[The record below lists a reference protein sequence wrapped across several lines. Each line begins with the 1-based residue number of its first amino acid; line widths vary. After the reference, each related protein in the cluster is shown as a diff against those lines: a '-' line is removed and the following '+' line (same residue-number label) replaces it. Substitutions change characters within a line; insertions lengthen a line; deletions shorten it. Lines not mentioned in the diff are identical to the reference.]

1 MMRWLLM
8 MLLFLRPGVGFSQDL
23 ELDTRE
29 ALELIKKWNFASN
42 AMSESTLREI
52 YADKLIF
59 YTQNLPKEKCIS
71 EKRAIFKRNP
81 AFKQKITSDP
91 KFVAYT
97 AGVLKADFNRE
108 IFEGGKWKSSRS
120 YLLISYDRN
129 RYVISAESDL
139 ETDRRKNYKLS
150 IGTAMDIPQPSAPET
165 AFEKSEPSVSD
176 SLADTLVVDSTAESV
191 SDAVSNEKPAEAED
205 SIVSSVTEEVFSDE
219 TVAIPKKY
227 VYFLVGFLVLTAVIV
242 VLARQPKKSS
252 RKDRNIKSES
262 QIHRKEA
269 GFENFVLTHFDSHYF
284 TLRTNRPEPVYA
296 GNIKGREFIPALEF
310 EFENK
315 DSRVR
320 LAIECI
326 FIPKL
331 SGQHVL
337 SYSANQISSYHHF
350 EQDYNSEVYLIV
362 GLEGEPGDPKE
373 LFLIPTSELREG
385 YLGYKDLQPYKKHG
399 MFFYN
404 SVRRRLL

>member
-1 MMRWLLM
+1 MLLM
-8 MLLFLRPGVGFSQDL
+8 LLWLRLSVGFSQDL

-59 YTQNLPKEKCIS
+59 YTQSLSKERCIS
-71 EKRAIFKRNP
+71 EKKAIFKSNP
-81 AFKQKITSDP
+81 DFKQKITSDP

-108 IFEGGKWKSSRS
+108 VFERGKWKSLHS
-120 YLLISYDRN
+120 YLLISYENN

-150 IGTAMDIPQPSAPET
+150 IGTAMDIPQPSTTQTP
-165 AFEKSEPSVSD
+165 FEKSESSVSD
-176 SLADTLVVDSTAESV
+176 SLVDTAVVDTTAERISGTTPEETQV
-191 SDAVSNEKPAEAED
+191 EAED
-205 SIVSSVTEEVFSDE
+205 SIVSSVTEEVLSDE
-219 TVAIPKKY
+219 TVAVPKKY
-227 VYFLVGFLVLTAVIV
+227 VYLLIGVLVFTALIV
-242 VLARQPKKSS
+242 VLARRPKKSAP
-252 RKDRNIKSES
+252 KERNTSNEL
-262 QIHRKEA
+262 QIHRKET
-269 GFENFVLTHFDSHYF
+269 GFENFVLTHFDPHYF
-284 TLRTNRPEPVYA
+284 TLKTNRREPVYA
-296 GNIKGREFIPALEF
+296 GNVKAREFIPTLEF
-310 EFENK
+310 EFQNK

-331 SGQHVL
+331 TGQHLL
-337 SYSANQISSYHHF
+337 SYSSNQINRYHHF
-350 EQDYNSEVYLIV
+350 EQDHNSEVYLII

-404 SVRRRLL
+404 SVRGRLL